1 MVPEACATKGMP
13 TLKTK
18 EEPVLRKAED
28 LARRLRALGDP
39 MAQYDYLLTL
49 GMERPVHNEIMA
61 DAYRIAGCK
70 TAIWIR
76 VSENAELPSGEGG
89 RACGQVG
96 MPGSEM
102 TGAAK
107 AAEKQERR
115 YFEAESDSLLVRGV
129 LALFE
134 EVYQGVSR
142 REAAECPPV
151 FLSEISEDVIYEDIR
166 KNGLQRCYERIAGLH
181 RKKV

>member
-1 MVPEACATKGMP
+1 MVPEACATKGIP
-13 TLKTK
+13 ALKTK

-28 LARRLRALGDP
+28 LTWRLRALGDP

-49 GMERPVHNEIMA
+49 GMERPAHNEIMT
-61 DAYRIAGCK
+61 DTYRIAGCK

-76 VSENAELPSGEGG
+76 VSESTEEG
-89 RACGQVG
+89 
-96 MPGSEM
+96 
-102 TGAAK
+102 K
-107 AAEKQERR
+107 R